1 MDEAIAKFKDYLER
15 RYPDRSTAKH
25 YISDLLIFRQFAGP
39 IKPQEIT
46 AKMVDEFVQAQ
57 SQQGLKPATL
67 NRRLASLAS
76 FVDFLIDE
84 ADADDWQNPVRWKR
98 HRIKPGRHLPR
109 DVSDET
115 VRRLFAVIV
124 DRRDRAIFSLM
135 VSAGLRVG
143 EVVRLQLADLPNV
156 ETTIL
161 SRLRVNGKGDKDR
174 IAWLT
179 QTALGPVQD
188 WLEQRSSSSGQH
200 LFLNQHGQPLSV
212 AGVQYRLNQY
222 CQQAQVQLTCHQLRH
237 TFARRLAEQGMPI
250 ESLAKLLGHQSIQTT
265 QLYIDGANPTVRQ
278 DFLSAL
284 EKASPVSPVEP
295 TLTPA
300 QWLTSAGP
308 TQPEHL
314 DPVALVDQLSHL
326 TADLPAWLHSVLRRY
341 LISRIN
347 RWQPHQ
353 ARLHAHNRL
362 ASLARTSGWLVQQR
376 HWSSLDQLQR
386 ADLAAYVQACQAR
399 GLKPQSIATELKVFG
414 GFWRYLI
421 DQELVTNGAILR
433 VKAPPSQPNPLPRY
447 LSPLEFQRLEQVV
460 LADTSADRPQD
471 HFQRACFYLLAHAGL
486 RRGELLN
493 LRLADCDLAGRRLRV
508 QAGKGDRDRVLPMT
522 DRLVTVLATY
532 LAVRQPATTDHLLIH
547 RGAPVGRFLI
557 TRRLKRWGQLADIT
571 DLYPHRLRH
580 TLATLLINQGM
591 PIISLQKFLG
601 HQNINKTL
609 IYARVYDE
617 TVRQQFA
624 AAMAHIEAIPV
635 ANWPGQLEQLNPSLI
650 LTSVDPPT
658 QCNQAGSL
666 SAE

>member
-1 MDEAIAKFKDYLER
+1 MDQAIAKFKEYLER

-67 NRRLASLAS
+67 NRRIASLAS
-76 FVDFLIDE
+76 FVDYLIDE
-84 ADADDWQNPVRWKR
+84 AEADDWQNPVRWKR

-115 VRRLFAVIV
+115 VRRLFAVID
-124 DRRDRAIFSLM
+124 DRRDRAMFSLM
-135 VSAGLRVG
+135 VRAGLRVG
-143 EVVRLQLADLPNV
+143 EVVRLQLADLPTV

-174 IAWLT
+174 ITWLT
-179 QTALGPVQD
+179 QAALEPVQA
-188 WLEQRSSSSGQH
+188 WLEQRPSSSSQH

-212 AGVQYRLNQY
+212 AGVQYRLKEY
-222 CQQAQVQLTCHQLRH
+222 CQQAQVELSCHQLRH

-250 ESLAKLLGHQSIQTT
+250 ESLAKVLGHQSIQTT
-265 QLYIDGANPTVRQ
+265 QLYIDGADPTVRQ
-278 DFLSAL
+278 DFLTAL
-284 EKASPVSPVEP
+284 EKASPVWPVQPTVTAAHLMPAASPTRSELV
-295 TLTPA
+295 
-300 QWLTSAGP
+300 
-308 TQPEHL
+308 

-326 TADLPAWLHSVLRRY
+326 TADLPTWLHSALRGY

-353 ARLHAHNRL
+353 ARLHAQNRL
-362 ASLARTSGWLVQQR
+362 ASLARTGRWLVHQR
-376 HWSSLDQLQR
+376 HWSSLDQLHR
-386 ADLAAYVQACQAR
+386 ADLSAYVQACQVR
-399 GLKPQSIATELKVFG
+399 GLKPQSIAAELKVFG

-421 DQELVTNGAILR
+421 DQEQVTNGAVLR
-433 VKAPPSQPNPLPRY
+433 VKAPPPHRDPLPRY
-447 LSPLEFQRLEQVV
+447 LSPLEFQRLEQAV
-460 LADTSADRPQD
+460 LADTGADRPQD
-471 HFQRACFYLLAHAGL
+471 RFNRAWFYLLAHAGL

-508 QAGKGDRDRVLPMT
+508 QAGKGNRDRVLPMS
-522 DRLVTVLATY
+522 DRLVSALAAY
-532 LAVRQPATTDHLLIH
+532 LPVREPAATDHLLIQQ
-547 RGAPVGRFLI
+547 GAPVSRFLI
-557 TRRLKRWGQLADIT
+557 ARRLNHWAQLADIA

-580 TLATLLINQGM
+580 TLATLLVNQGM

-601 HQNINKTL
+601 HQDINKTL

-624 AAMAHIEAIPV
+624 AAMAHLEGIPV
-635 ANWPGQLEQLNPSLI
+635 ANWPGQIEQLNPRLI
-650 LTSVDPPT
+650 LASVDPAT
-658 QCNQAGSL
+658 QCNEAGSL